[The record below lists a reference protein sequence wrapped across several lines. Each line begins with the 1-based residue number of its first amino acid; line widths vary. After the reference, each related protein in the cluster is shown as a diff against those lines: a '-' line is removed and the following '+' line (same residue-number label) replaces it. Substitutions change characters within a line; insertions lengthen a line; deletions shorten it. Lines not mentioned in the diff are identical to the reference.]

1 MAATE
6 PSDPAGGTPTATPP
20 ADVARGET
28 PVGLVLVSHSAQLAE
43 GAAELA
49 RAMAGEEVRIVAA
62 GGMEPP
68 ETALGTDAVRVAA
81 AVEAAWSERGVLVL
95 MDLGSALLSAEMAL
109 ELIPAERR
117 GRVLL
122 SAAPLVEGAVSAAV
136 AARLGETLEG
146 VALEA
151 SGSLDAKRAQI
162 GGPGAGGPPD
172 SDALPPAVTTP
183 VGAAAAGSPAPG
195 GPATPGAVPAL
206 DLGGPAVEARI
217 AVDIPLGLH
226 ARPAARLIRATGG
239 MDAVVLAGNA
249 TTGSALVS
257 ARSLNALAGL
267 QVREGHEM
275 VVRATGP
282 DAQRA
287 VDALRALAARRYDE
301 PAGGPATASVPPVGV
316 ASSPAGGAAPAAS
329 PGGAAPPPPPAT
341 PGPAGELRGIPT
353 SSGIAIG
360 TLQVLEQVEPP
371 IPAGDATDPAAE
383 LEALGRALT
392 ATRSEL
398 EQLRDQTR
406 ARSGGYEAEIIDAD
420 LLFLEDPEL
429 LDPTRAAITRDRRSA
444 AQAWSA
450 VSTRLGRSWEQLD
463 DPTMRLRAADLDG
476 VSRRVL
482 HRLLGHSAPV
492 LREAGILV
500 ARDLA
505 PTDTAALDPARVM
518 GIATAGGGPTSHSA
532 ILARALGIPAVV
544 GLGDRLLEL
553 PPGRSALLD
562 GGRGT
567 LTVDPPAELVRR
579 ARAEA
584 AEAKLR
590 ADHAAAAAHRPAVTR
605 DGVTVE
611 VAANIGAIEEATRAV
626 EAGADGVGL
635 LRTEFLFLEAE
646 SMPGEEEQE
655 RVYTGIA
662 ERLGGRPLTIRTLD
676 VGADKP
682 LPYLRSVHEE
692 NPALGLRGIRLGLA
706 QPEVLTAQLRAVV
719 ATARKHPVRVMFP
732 MVSGAGE
739 VEAARA
745 VLAEVAGSV
754 PLQLEVGV
762 MVEVPSA
769 ALTAA
774 RLAERVDFFS
784 LGTNDLSQYTLA
796 ADRGNAE
803 VATLADALH
812 PATLRL
818 IGETVR
824 AARARGR
831 WVGVCGE
838 LAGQVEAVP
847 LLIGLGVTELS
858 VAVPSVARIKE
869 AVRAADSA
877 DCVRLARRA
886 LRLAD
891 GAAVRVLLSATAGRA
906 TIARHGSPV
915 PARRA
920 PARSADPPRRR

>member
-6 PSDPAGGTPTATPP
+6 PADPAGGAPAGAPP
-20 ADVARGET
+20 GDLPPGEA

-49 RAMAGEEVRIVAA
+49 RAMAGAEVRIVAA

-81 AVEAAWSERGVLVL
+81 AIEAAWSERGVLVL
-95 MDLGSALLSAEMAL
+95 MDLGSALLAAEMAL
-109 ELIPAERR
+109 ELLPEEHR

-136 AARLGETLEG
+136 TARLGEPLER

-151 SGSLDAKRAQI
+151 TGSLDAKRAQV
-162 GGPGAGGPPD
+162 GGPGAGGSAEAGAPLD
-172 SDALPPAVTTP
+172 TTG
-183 VGAAAAGSPAPG
+183 VATASAGQGAAARVP
-195 GPATPGAVPAL
+195 TP
-206 DLGGPAVEARI
+206 DLGGPVVEARI
-217 AVDIPLGLH
+217 AVDIRLGLH
-226 ARPAARLIRATGG
+226 ARPAARVIRATGG

-267 QVREGHEM
+267 QVREGHELL
-275 VVRATGP
+275 VRATGP

-287 VDALRALAARRYDE
+287 IDALRALAARRYDE
-301 PAGGPATASVPPVGV
+301 PTGAPAAGGVAPGRAPAP
-316 ASSPAGGAAPAAS
+316 SPAGT
-329 PGGAAPPPPPAT
+329 APPPPPP
-341 PGPAGELRGIPT
+341 PGGLGELRGIPA

-360 TLQVLEQVEPP
+360 TLQVLEEADVP
-371 IPAGDATDPAAE
+371 IPTGEATEPANE
-383 LEALGRALT
+383 LETLELALV
-392 ATRSEL
+392 ATRAEL

-429 LDPTRAAITRDRRSA
+429 LEPARAAITGDRRTA
-444 AQAWSA
+444 AQAWSE
-450 VSTRLGRSWEQLD
+450 VSTRLGKAWEQLD
-463 DPTMRLRAADLDG
+463 DPTMRLRAADLAG

-482 HRLLGHSAPV
+482 HRLLGRSAPV
-492 LREAGILV
+492 LRQAGILV

-505 PTDTAALDPARVM
+505 PTDTAALDPSRVM

-544 GLGDRLLEL
+544 GLGDQLLAL
-553 PPGRSALLD
+553 PQGRTALLD

-567 LTVDPPAELVRR
+567 LTIDPPAELVRR
-579 ARAEA
+579 AGAEA
-584 AEAKLR
+584 REDQRR
-590 ADHAAAAAHRPAVTR
+590 AARAAAAAHRPAVTR
-605 DGVTVE
+605 DGVAVE
-611 VAANIGAIEEATRAV
+611 VAANIGAVEEATRAV

-646 SMPGEEEQE
+646 SMPGEEAQE
-655 RVYTGIA
+655 RVYTEIA

-682 LPYLRSVHEE
+682 LPYLRSVHED

-719 ATARKHPVRVMFP
+719 ATARRYPVRVMFP

-739 VEAARA
+739 VDAARA
-745 VLAEVAGSV
+745 LLAQVAGAA
-754 PLQLEVGV
+754 PLTLEVGV
-762 MVEVPSA
+762 MVEIPAA

-818 IGETVR
+818 IAETVR
-824 AARARGR
+824 AARPRGR

-847 LLIGLGVTELS
+847 LLIGLGVRELS

-869 AVRAADSA
+869 AVRAADSGA
-877 DCVRLARRA
+877 CVRLARRA
-886 LRLAD
+886 LRLPD
-891 GAAVRVLLSATAGRA
+891 GAAVRLLLSAAAGRA

-915 PARRA
+915 PSRRA
-920 PARSADPPRRR
+920 PARSAASPRRR

>member
-6 PSDPAGGTPTATPP
+6 ATDPVPSEA
-20 ADVARGET
+20 

-49 RAMAGEEVRIVAA
+49 RAMAGQEVRIVAA
-62 GGMEPP
+62 GGMAPP

-81 AVEAAWSERGVLVL
+81 AIEEAWSERGVLVL
-95 MDLGSALLSAEMAL
+95 MDLGSAVLSAEMAL
-109 ELIPAERR
+109 ELLPEERR
-117 GRVLL
+117 CRVLL

-136 AARLGETLEG
+136 TSRLGEPLER

-151 SGSLDAKRAQI
+151 TGSLDAKRAQI
-162 GGPGAGGPPD
+162 GGPGAGGSAD
-172 SDALPPAVTTP
+172 STALALAVTAP
-183 VGAAAAGSPAPG
+183 AGAAPASAPGPG
-195 GPATPGAVPAL
+195 GPAA
-206 DLGGPAVEARI
+206 EARI
-217 AVDIPLGLH
+217 AVGIPLGLH
-226 ARPAARLIRATGG
+226 ARPAARVIRATGG

-267 QVREGHEM
+267 QVREGHELL
-275 VVRATGP
+275 VRATGP

-287 VDALRALAARRYDE
+287 IDALRALAARRYDE
-301 PAGGPATASVPPVGV
+301 PAGAPTAGAVAPGRAPAP
-316 ASSPAGGAAPAAS
+316 SPA
-329 PGGAAPPPPPAT
+329 AAPPPPLPP
-341 PGPAGELRGIPT
+341 PGGPSELRGIPA
-353 SSGIAIG
+353 SAGIAIG
-360 TLQVLEQVEPP
+360 TLQVLEEAEAP
-371 IPAGDATDPAAE
+371 IPTGESAEPASE
-383 LEALGRALT
+383 LETLELALV

-429 LDPTRAAITRDRRSA
+429 LEPARAAITGDRRTA
-444 AQAWSA
+444 AQAWSE
-450 VSTRLGRSWEQLD
+450 VSTRLGRAWEQLD
-463 DPTMRLRAADLDG
+463 DPTMRLRAADLAG

-482 HRLLGHSAPV
+482 HRLLGRSAPV
-492 LREAGILV
+492 LRQAGILV

-505 PTDTAALDPARVM
+505 PTDTAALDPSRVM

-544 GLGDRLLEL
+544 GLGDHLLAL

-567 LTVDPPAELVRR
+567 LTIDPPAELVRR

-584 AEAKLR
+584 RDEQRRTAR
-590 ADHAAAAAHRPAVTR
+590 AAAAAHQPAVTR
-605 DGVTVE
+605 DGVAVE
-611 VAANIGAIEEATRAV
+611 VAANIGAVEEATRAV

-646 SMPGEEEQE
+646 SMPGEEAQE
-655 RVYTGIA
+655 RVYTEIA

-682 LPYLRSVHEE
+682 LPYLRSVHED

-706 QPEVLTAQLRAVV
+706 QPEVLIAQLRAVV
-719 ATARKHPVRVMFP
+719 ATARRSPVRVMFP

-739 VEAARA
+739 VDAARA
-745 VLAEVAGSV
+745 LLTEAAGSE
-754 PLQLEVGV
+754 PLSLEVGV
-762 MVEVPSA
+762 MVEIPSA
-769 ALTAA
+769 ALSAA

-803 VATLADALH
+803 VAALADAFH

-818 IGETVR
+818 IAATVR

-838 LAGQVEAVP
+838 LAGQIEAVP
-847 LLIGLGVTELS
+847 LLIGLGVRELS
-858 VAVPSVARIKE
+858 VAVPAVARIKE
-869 AVRAADSA
+869 AVRAADSGA
-877 DCVRLARRA
+877 CVRLARRA

-891 GAAVRVLLSATAGRA
+891 GTAVRGLISGASGRA
-906 TIARHGSPV
+906 TIAPRHGSPA
-915 PARRA
+915 PSRRA
-920 PARSADPPRRR
+920 STRSSATAPHG

>member
-6 PSDPAGGTPTATPP
+6 PADPAGEAPAVAAPGDLPP
-20 ADVARGET
+20 GAA

-68 ETALGTDAVRVAA
+68 ETALGTDPVRVAA
-81 AVEAAWSERGVLVL
+81 AIEAAWSERGVLVL

-109 ELIPAERR
+109 ELLPEERR

-136 AARLGETLEG
+136 TSRLGEPLER

-151 SGSLDAKRAQI
+151 TGSLDAKRAQV
-162 GGPGAGGPPD
+162 GGPGAGG
-172 SDALPPAVTTP
+172 SAGAGAVLDTTG
-183 VGAAAAGSPAPG
+183 VATAGAGEGAAIPAP
-195 GPATPGAVPAL
+195 TP
-206 DLGGPAVEARI
+206 DLGAPAVETRI

-226 ARPAARLIRATGG
+226 ARPAARVIRATGG

-267 QVREGHEM
+267 QVRAGHELL
-275 VVRATGP
+275 VRATGP

-287 VDALRALAARRYDE
+287 IDALRALAARRYDE
-301 PAGGPATASVPPVGV
+301 PAGGPTA
-316 ASSPAGGAAPAAS
+316 GAIPTERAPAAS
-329 PGGAAPPPPPAT
+329 PAGPAPPPESPT
-341 PGPAGELRGIPT
+341 PGRPGELRGIPA
-353 SSGIAIG
+353 SAGIAIG
-360 TLQVLEQVEPP
+360 TLQVLEEAEAP
-371 IPAGDATDPAAE
+371 IPTGEADEPASE
-383 LEALGRALT
+383 LEVLELALA

-429 LDPTRAAITRDRRSA
+429 LEPTRAAITGERRTA
-444 AQAWSA
+444 AQAWSE

-463 DPTMRLRAADLDG
+463 DPTMRLRAADLAG

-482 HRLLGHSAPV
+482 HRLLGRSAPV
-492 LREAGILV
+492 LRQAGILV

-505 PTDTAALDPARVM
+505 PTDTAALDPSRVM

-544 GLGDRLLEL
+544 GLGDHLLAL

-567 LTVDPPAELVRR
+567 LTVDPPAKLVRR

-584 AEAKLR
+584 REEQRR
-590 ADHAAAAAHRPAVTR
+590 AAHAAAAAHRPAVTR

-611 VAANIGAIEEATRAV
+611 VAANIGAVEEATRAV
-626 EAGADGVGL
+626 QAGADGVGL

-646 SMPGEEEQE
+646 SMPGEEAQE
-655 RVYTGIA
+655 RVYTEIA
-662 ERLGGRPLTIRTLD
+662 ERLEGRPLTIRTLD

-682 LPYLRSVHEE
+682 LPYLRSVHED

-706 QPEVLTAQLRAVV
+706 RPEVLTAQLRAVV
-719 ATARKHPVRVMFP
+719 ATARRHPVRVMFP
-732 MVSGAGE
+732 MVASAGE
-739 VEAARA
+739 VETARA
-745 VLAEVAGSV
+745 LLAEVAGSA
-754 PLQLEVGV
+754 PLRLEVGV

-824 AARARGR
+824 AARSRGR

-847 LLIGLGVTELS
+847 LLIGLGVRELS

-869 AVRAADSA
+869 AVRAVDSGA
-877 DCVRLARRA
+877 CVRLARRA
-886 LRLAD
+886 LRLPD

-915 PARRA
+915 PSRRA
-920 PARSADPPRRR
+920 PARSADSPRRG